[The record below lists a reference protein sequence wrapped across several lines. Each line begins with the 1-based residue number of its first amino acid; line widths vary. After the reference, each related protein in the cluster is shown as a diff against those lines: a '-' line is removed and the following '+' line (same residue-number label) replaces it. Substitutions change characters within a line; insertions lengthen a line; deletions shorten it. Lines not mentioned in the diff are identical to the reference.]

1 MSHTFWKV
9 SPDVWSQLFC
19 INKTN
24 FRKWKKIKIVSLLK
38 ISEINLEDFILDE
51 EPDECEEKVEKFI
64 FDKANCQNVD
74 LEEEEVQVIYYV
86 AGYCA
91 KKAKKIHCPSC
102 QSLFISQNTMPSV
115 NEKSK
120 FFDIVNRGKLTA
132 PSDQLFTVCCICY
145 EFFCQLKS
153 CPTFLHFV
161 NLPNPAS
168 YFRDSILNKLKDL
181 PVSCY
186 IFMIATMWLL
196 V

>member
-1 MSHTFWKV
+1 
-9 SPDVWSQLFC
+9 
-19 INKTN
+19 
-24 FRKWKKIKIVSLLK
+24 
-38 ISEINLEDFILDE
+38 
-51 EPDECEEKVEKFI
+51 
-64 FDKANCQNVD
+64 
-74 LEEEEVQVIYYV
+74 
-86 AGYCA
+86 
-91 KKAKKIHCPSC
+91 
-102 QSLFISQNTMPSV
+102 MPSV

-181 PVSCY
+181 PVSFICNH
-186 IFMIATMWLL
+186 FHDCNNVATRVIISYFNTFSRNFVRSFNNKKESDIRKIPKLTSTKCK
-196 V
+196 